1 MTSDLR
7 IRSDNDEPGRD
18 AAVLALRAI
27 PTDSGQLLVAGIT
40 LTSRGPVVHTTNQ
53 AGLESSHH
61 LGYPASLEDLMAALN
76 LEDELAVVRSE
87 MCAAAL
93 KWMAEHD
100 VPSSPGFGEFFRW
113 AVFADTVLDADGLA
127 LIAVDGTPATL
138 PVGWVHEPTRDDQG
152 DVVRVQVERP
162 YVADVRATTALTI
175 RADGW
180 SGIRIA
186 STSNAD
192 PATRDSGTPTPP
204 PTFVTV
210 RRDHANARSYAWF
223 RNEDIQAEEL
233 IYFVQAH
240 HRDHDDD

>member
-7 IRSDNDEPGRD
+7 IRSDDDETGRD

-27 PTDSGQLLVAGIT
+27 PTNSGQVLVVGIT

-61 LGYPASLEDLMAALN
+61 LGYPASLEDLTAALN

-93 KWMAEHD
+93 KWMADHD

-113 AVFADTVLDADGLA
+113 AVFADMVLDADGLA
-127 LIAVDGTPATL
+127 LIAGDGKPATL
-138 PVGWVHEPTRDDQG
+138 PVGWVHEPSRDGHG
-152 DVVRVQVERP
+152 DVVRVKVERP
-162 YVADVRATTALTI
+162 HVADVRAATALTI

-180 SGIRIA
+180 SGIHIA

-192 PATRDSGTPTPP
+192 PATQDHGTPTRPP
-204 PTFVTV
+204 AFVTV
-210 RRDHANARSYAWF
+210 RHDPENGRSYAWF
-223 RNEDIQAEEL
+223 RNEDVEPDEL
-233 IYFVQAH
+233 IRFVQTY
-240 HRDHDDD
+240 HRDHDDA

>member
-7 IRSDNDEPGRD
+7 IRSADDETGRD

-27 PTDSGQLLVAGIT
+27 PTDSGQVLVVGIS

-61 LGYPASLEDLMAALN
+61 LGYPASLEDLTAALN

-93 KWMAEHD
+93 TWMADHD

-113 AVFADTVLDADGLA
+113 AVFADMVLDADGLA
-127 LIAVDGTPATL
+127 LIAGDGTPATL
-138 PVGWVHEPTRDDQG
+138 PVGWVHEPTRDGHG
-152 DVVRVQVERP
+152 DVVRMKVERP
-162 YVADVRATTALTI
+162 HVADVRATTALTI

-192 PATRDSGTPTPP
+192 PGTQDSGTPTPP

-223 RNEDIQAEEL
+223 RNEDIEADEL
-233 IYFVQAH
+233 IRFVQTH